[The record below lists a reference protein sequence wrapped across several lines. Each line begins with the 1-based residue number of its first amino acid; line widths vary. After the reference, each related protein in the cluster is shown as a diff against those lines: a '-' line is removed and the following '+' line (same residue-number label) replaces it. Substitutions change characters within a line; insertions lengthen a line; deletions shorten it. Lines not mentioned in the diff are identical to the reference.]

1 MAKIVLVTGGA
12 RSGKSAFAEDQLADR
27 EQVCYIATGLPRGDD
42 PEWQER
48 IRLHQERRPASWTT
62 QEQYAGL
69 ADWLR
74 EQSHPVYLLDCATLL
89 TSNRLFD
96 LIAQHFPDKL
106 ELTEEHFLSRQEQ
119 SFLLQLLEEEWQELL
134 STIRQTNAECWIVT
148 DEVGLGI
155 VPETRLGRFFRDMQG
170 KINQLIAKEAS
181 EAYLVICGL
190 AQQLK

>member
-12 RSGKSAFAEDQLADR
+12 RSGKSAFAEEQLADR
-27 EQVCYIATGLPRGDD
+27 ERVCYIATGLPRGED

-96 LIAQHFPDKL
+96 LIAQHYPDKL

-134 STIRQTNAECWIVT
+134 SAIHQTDVECWIVT

-155 VPETRLGRFFRDMQG
+155 VPETRLGRFFRDVQG

-181 EAYLVICGL
+181 EAYLVICSL

>member
-12 RSGKSAFAEDQLADR
+12 RSGKSAFAEEQLADR
-27 EQVCYIATGLPRGDD
+27 ERVCYIATGLPREED

-74 EQSHPVYLLDCATLL
+74 EQSRPVYLLDCATLL
-89 TSNRLFD
+89 TSNSLFD

-106 ELTEEHFLSRQEQ
+106 ELTEENFLSRQEQ

-155 VPETRLGRFFRDMQG
+155 VPETRLGRFFRDVQG

>member
-12 RSGKSAFAEDQLADR
+12 RSGKSAFAEEQLADR
-27 EQVCYIATGLPRGDD
+27 ERVCYIATGLPREED

-96 LIAQHFPDKL
+96 LIAQHYPDKL
-106 ELTEEHFLSRQEQ
+106 ELTEENFLSRQEQ

-155 VPETRLGRFFRDMQG
+155 VPETRLGRFFRDVQG

>member
-12 RSGKSAFAEDQLADR
+12 RSGKSAFAEERLADR

-134 STIRQTNAECWIVT
+134 FAIRHTNAECWIVT

-155 VPETRLGRFFRDMQG
+155 VPETRLGRFFRDVQG

>member
-1 MAKIVLVTGGA
+1 MTKIVLVTGGA
-12 RSGKSAFAEDQLADR
+12 RSGKSAFAEERLADR
-27 EQVCYIATGLPRGDD
+27 ERVCYIATGLPRGED

-106 ELTEEHFLSRQEQ
+106 ELTEENFLSRQEQ

-134 STIRQTNAECWIVT
+134 STIRQTDAECWIVT

-155 VPETRLGRFFRDMQG
+155 VPETRLGRFFRDVQG
-170 KINQLIAKEAS
+170 KVNQLIAKEAS

>member
-12 RSGKSAFAEDQLADR
+12 RSGKSAFAEEQLADR
-27 EQVCYIATGLPRGDD
+27 ERVCYIATGLPRGED

-96 LIAQHFPDKL
+96 LISQHFPDKL

-134 STIRQTNAECWIVT
+134 SAIHQTDVECWIVT

-155 VPETRLGRFFRDMQG
+155 VPETRLGRFFRDVQG

>member
-12 RSGKSAFAEDQLADR
+12 RSGKSAFAEEQLADR
-27 EQVCYIATGLPRGDD
+27 ERVCYIATGLSRGED

-106 ELTEEHFLSRQEQ
+106 ELTEENFLSRQEQ

-134 STIRQTNAECWIVT
+134 SAIHQTDAECWIVT

-155 VPETRLGRFFRDMQG
+155 VPETRLGRFFRDVQG

-181 EAYLVICGL
+181 EVYLVICGL

>member
-12 RSGKSAFAEDQLADR
+12 RSGKSAFAEEKLADR
-27 EQVCYIATGLPRGDD
+27 ERVCYIATGLPRGED

-106 ELTEEHFLSRQEQ
+106 ELSEEHFLSRQEQ

-155 VPETRLGRFFRDMQG
+155 VPETRLGRFFRDVQG
-170 KINQLIAKEAS
+170 KINQQIAKEAS

>member
-12 RSGKSAFAEDQLADR
+12 RSGKSAFAEEQLADR
-27 EQVCYIATGLPRGDD
+27 EEVCYIATGLPRGED

-69 ADWLR
+69 ADWLQ

-119 SFLLQLLEEEWQELL
+119 SFLLQLLEEEWKELL
-134 STIRQTNAECWIVT
+134 STIRQTDAECWIVT

-155 VPETRLGRFFRDMQG
+155 VPETRLGRFFRDVQG

>member
-12 RSGKSAFAEDQLADR
+12 RSGKSAFAEERLANR
-27 EQVCYIATGLPRGDD
+27 ESVCYIATGLPRGED

-134 STIRQTNAECWIVT
+134 SAIRQTNAECWIVT

-155 VPETRLGRFFRDMQG
+155 VPETRLGRFFRDVQG

>member
-12 RSGKSAFAEDQLADR
+12 RSGKSAFAEEQLADR
-27 EQVCYIATGLPRGDD
+27 ERVCYIATGLPRGED

-48 IRLHQERRPASWTT
+48 IRLHQDRRPASWTT

-96 LIAQHFPDKL
+96 LIAQYFPDKL
-106 ELTEEHFLSRQEQ
+106 ELTEENFLSRQEQ

-134 STIRQTNAECWIVT
+134 STIRQTDAECWIVT

-155 VPETRLGRFFRDMQG
+155 VPETRLGRFFRDVQG

>member
-12 RSGKSAFAEDQLADR
+12 RSGKSAFAEEQLADR
-27 EQVCYIATGLPRGDD
+27 ERVCYIATGLPRGED

-106 ELTEEHFLSRQEQ
+106 ELTEENFLSRQEQ

-134 STIRQTNAECWIVT
+134 SAIRQTDAECWIVT

-155 VPETRLGRFFRDMQG
+155 IPETRLGRFFRDVQG

>member
-119 SFLLQLLEEEWQELL
+119 SFLLQLLEEEWRELL
-134 STIRQTNAECWIVT
+134 STIRQIDAECWIVT

-155 VPETRLGRFFRDMQG
+155 IPETRLGRFFRDVQG

>member
-12 RSGKSAFAEDQLADR
+12 RSGKSAFAEEKLADR
-27 EQVCYIATGLPRGDD
+27 ERVCYIATGLPRGED

-106 ELTEEHFLSRQEQ
+106 ELTEENFLSRQEQ

-134 STIRQTNAECWIVT
+134 SAIQQTDAECWIVT

-155 VPETRLGRFFRDMQG
+155 VPETRLGRFFRDVQG

>member
-27 EQVCYIATGLPRGDD
+27 EEVCYIATGLPRGED

-96 LIAQHFPDKL
+96 LIAQHYPDKL
-106 ELTEEHFLSRQEQ
+106 ELTEEYFLSRQEQ
-119 SFLLQLLEEEWQELL
+119 SLLLQLLEEEWEELL
-134 STIRQTNAECWIVT
+134 SAIHQTDAECWIVT

-155 VPETRLGRFFRDMQG
+155 VPETRLGRFFRDVQG

>member
-12 RSGKSAFAEDQLADR
+12 RSGKSAFAEEQLADR
-27 EQVCYIATGLPRGDD
+27 ERVCYIATGLPRGED

-106 ELTEEHFLSRQEQ
+106 ELTEENFLSRQEQ

-134 STIRQTNAECWIVT
+134 STIRQIDSECWIVT

-155 VPETRLGRFFRDMQG
+155 VPETRLGRFFRDVQG

-181 EAYLVICGL
+181 VAYLVICGL

>member
-12 RSGKSAFAEDQLADR
+12 RSGKSAFAEEQLADR
-27 EQVCYIATGLPRGDD
+27 DSVCYIATGLPRGED

-106 ELTEEHFLSRQEQ
+106 ELTEENFLSRQEQ

-155 VPETRLGRFFRDMQG
+155 VPETRLGCFFRDVQG

>member
-12 RSGKSAFAEDQLADR
+12 RSGKSAFAEEQLADR
-27 EQVCYIATGLPRGDD
+27 ERVCYIATGLPRGED

-96 LIAQHFPDKL
+96 LIAQHYPDKL

-134 STIRQTNAECWIVT
+134 SAIRQTNAECWIVT

-155 VPETRLGRFFRDMQG
+155 IPETRLGRFFRDVQG

>member
-12 RSGKSAFAEDQLADR
+12 RSGKSAFAEEQLADR
-27 EQVCYIATGLPRGDD
+27 ERVCYIATGLPRGED

-96 LIAQHFPDKL
+96 LIAQYFPDKL
-106 ELTEEHFLSRQEQ
+106 ELTEENFLSRQEQ

-134 STIRQTNAECWIVT
+134 STIRQTDAECWIVT

-155 VPETRLGRFFRDMQG
+155 VPETRLGRFFRDVQG

>member
-12 RSGKSAFAEDQLADR
+12 RSGKSAFAEEQLADR
-27 EQVCYIATGLPRGDD
+27 KRVCYIATGLPRGED

-96 LIAQHFPDKL
+96 LISQHFPDKL
-106 ELTEEHFLSRQEQ
+106 ELTEENFLSRQEQ
-119 SFLLQLLEEEWQELL
+119 SFLLQFLEEEWQELL
-134 STIRQTNAECWIVT
+134 SAIHQTDAECWIVT

-155 VPETRLGRFFRDMQG
+155 VPETRLGRFFRDVQG

>member
-12 RSGKSAFAEDQLADR
+12 RSGKSAFAEEQLADR
-27 EQVCYIATGLPRGDD
+27 EEVCYIATGLPRGED

-134 STIRQTNAECWIVT
+134 SAIHQTDAECWIVT

-155 VPETRLGRFFRDMQG
+155 VPETRLGRFFRDVQG

>member
-12 RSGKSAFAEDQLADR
+12 RSGKSAFAEEQLADR
-27 EQVCYIATGLPRGDD
+27 ERVCYIATGLPRGED

-96 LIAQHFPDKL
+96 LIAQHYPDKL
-106 ELTEEHFLSRQEQ
+106 ELTDEHFLSRQEQ

-134 STIRQTNAECWIVT
+134 SAIHQTDAECWIVT

-155 VPETRLGRFFRDMQG
+155 VPETRLGRFFRDVQG

>member
-12 RSGKSAFAEDQLADR
+12 RSGKSAFAEEQLADR
-27 EQVCYIATGLPRGDD
+27 ERVCYIATGLPRGED

-106 ELTEEHFLSRQEQ
+106 ELTEENFLSRQEQ

-134 STIRQTNAECWIVT
+134 STIRQIDSECWIVT

-155 VPETRLGRFFRDMQG
+155 VPETRLGRFFRDVQG

>member
-1 MAKIVLVTGGA
+1 MTKIVLVTGGA
-12 RSGKSAFAEDQLADR
+12 RSGKSAFAEEQLADR
-27 EQVCYIATGLPRGDD
+27 ERVCYIATGLPRGED

-106 ELTEEHFLSRQEQ
+106 ELTEERFLSRQEQ

-134 STIRQTNAECWIVT
+134 SAIRQTDAECWIVT

-155 VPETRLGRFFRDMQG
+155 VPETRLGRFFRDVQG

>member
-12 RSGKSAFAEDQLADR
+12 RSGKSAFAEERLADR
-27 EQVCYIATGLPRGDD
+27 ERVCYIATGLPRGED

-106 ELTEEHFLSRQEQ
+106 ELTEENFLSRQEQ

-134 STIRQTNAECWIVT
+134 STIRQTDAECWIVT

-155 VPETRLGRFFRDMQG
+155 VPETRLGRFFRDVQG

>member
-12 RSGKSAFAEDQLADR
+12 RSGKSAFAEEQLADR
-27 EQVCYIATGLPRGDD
+27 ERVCYIATGLPRGDD

-74 EQSHPVYLLDCATLL
+74 EQSYPVYLLDCATLL

-134 STIRQTNAECWIVT
+134 SAIRQTNAECWIVT

-155 VPETRLGRFFRDMQG
+155 VPETRLGRFFRDVQG

>member
-27 EQVCYIATGLPRGDD
+27 EEVCYIATGLPRGED

-96 LIAQHFPDKL
+96 LIAQHYPDKL
-106 ELTEEHFLSRQEQ
+106 ELTEEYFLSRQEQ
-119 SFLLQLLEEEWQELL
+119 SFLLQLLEEEWEELL
-134 STIRQTNAECWIVT
+134 SAIHQTDVECWIVT

-155 VPETRLGRFFRDMQG
+155 VPETRLGRFFRDVQG

>member
-12 RSGKSAFAEDQLADR
+12 RGGKSAFAEEQLADR
-27 EQVCYIATGLPRGDD
+27 EEVCYIATGLPRGED

-69 ADWLR
+69 ADWLQ

-119 SFLLQLLEEEWQELL
+119 SFLLQFLEEEWQELL
-134 STIRQTNAECWIVT
+134 STIRQTDAECWIVT

-155 VPETRLGRFFRDMQG
+155 VPETRLGRFFRDVQG

>member
-12 RSGKSAFAEDQLADR
+12 RSGKSAFAEEKLADR
-27 EQVCYIATGLPRGDD
+27 ERVCYIATGLPRGED

-106 ELTEEHFLSRQEQ
+106 ELTEERFLSRQEQ

-134 STIRQTNAECWIVT
+134 STIRQTDAECWIVT

-155 VPETRLGRFFRDMQG
+155 VPETRLGRFFRDVQG

>member
-27 EQVCYIATGLPRGDD
+27 EEVCYIATGLPRGED

-89 TSNRLFD
+89 TSNSLFD

-106 ELTEEHFLSRQEQ
+106 ELTEENFLSRQEQ

-134 STIRQTNAECWIVT
+134 SAIHQTDAECWIVT

-155 VPETRLGRFFRDMQG
+155 VPETRLGRFFRDVQG

>member
-12 RSGKSAFAEDQLADR
+12 RSGKSAFAEEQLADR
-27 EQVCYIATGLPRGDD
+27 ERVCYIATGLPREED

-134 STIRQTNAECWIVT
+134 STIRQTDAECWIVT

-155 VPETRLGRFFRDMQG
+155 VPETRLGRFFRDVQG

>member
-12 RSGKSAFAEDQLADR
+12 RSGKSAFAEEQLADQER
-27 EQVCYIATGLPRGDD
+27 VCYIATGLPRGED

-106 ELTEEHFLSRQEQ
+106 ELTEENFLSRQEQ

-134 STIRQTNAECWIVT
+134 STIRQTDAECWIVT

-155 VPETRLGRFFRDMQG
+155 VPETRLGRFFRDVQG

>member
-27 EQVCYIATGLPRGDD
+27 EEVCYIATGLPRGED

-106 ELTEEHFLSRQEQ
+106 ELTEEHFLSRQEE
-119 SFLLQLLEEEWQELL
+119 SFLLQLLEEEWKEVL
-134 STIRQTNAECWIVT
+134 STIRQTDAECWIVT

-155 VPETRLGRFFRDMQG
+155 VPETRLGRFFRDVQG

>member
-12 RSGKSAFAEDQLADR
+12 RSGKSAFAEEKLADR
-27 EQVCYIATGLPRGDD
+27 ERVCYIATGLPRGED

-74 EQSHPVYLLDCATLL
+74 EPSHPVYLLDCATLL

-106 ELTEEHFLSRQEQ
+106 ELTEENFLSRQEQ

-134 STIRQTNAECWIVT
+134 SAIHQTDAECWIVT

-155 VPETRLGRFFRDMQG
+155 VPETRLGRFFRDVQG

>member
-12 RSGKSAFAEDQLADR
+12 RSGKSAFAEERLADR
-27 EQVCYIATGLPRGDD
+27 ERVCYIATGLPRGED

-106 ELTEEHFLSRQEQ
+106 ELTEERFLSRQEQ

-134 STIRQTNAECWIVT
+134 STIRQIDSECWIVT

-155 VPETRLGRFFRDMQG
+155 VPETRLGRFFRDVQG

>member
-12 RSGKSAFAEDQLADR
+12 RSGKSAFAEEQLADR
-27 EQVCYIATGLPRGDD
+27 EEVCYIATGLPRGED

-134 STIRQTNAECWIVT
+134 SAIHQTDAECWIVT
-148 DEVGLGI
+148 DEIGLGI
-155 VPETRLGRFFRDMQG
+155 VPETRLGRFFRDVQG

>member
-12 RSGKSAFAEDQLADR
+12 RSGKSAFAEEQLADR
-27 EQVCYIATGLPRGDD
+27 ERVCYIATGLPRGED

-74 EQSHPVYLLDCATLL
+74 EQTHPVYLLDCATLL

-106 ELTEEHFLSRQEQ
+106 ELTEENFLSRQEQ

-134 STIRQTNAECWIVT
+134 STIRQIDSECWIVT

-155 VPETRLGRFFRDMQG
+155 VPETRLGRFFRDVQG

>member
-27 EQVCYIATGLPRGDD
+27 EEVCYIATGLPRGED

-119 SFLLQLLEEEWQELL
+119 AFLLQLLEEEWQELL
-134 STIRQTNAECWIVT
+134 STIHQTDTEYWIVT

-155 VPETRLGRFFRDMQG
+155 VPETRLGRFFRDVQG

>member
-12 RSGKSAFAEDQLADR
+12 RSGKSAFAEEQLADR
-27 EQVCYIATGLPRGDD
+27 ERVCYIATGLPREED

-106 ELTEEHFLSRQEQ
+106 ELTEENFLSRQEQ

-134 STIRQTNAECWIVT
+134 SAIHQTDAECWIVT

-155 VPETRLGRFFRDMQG
+155 VPETRLGRFFRDVQG